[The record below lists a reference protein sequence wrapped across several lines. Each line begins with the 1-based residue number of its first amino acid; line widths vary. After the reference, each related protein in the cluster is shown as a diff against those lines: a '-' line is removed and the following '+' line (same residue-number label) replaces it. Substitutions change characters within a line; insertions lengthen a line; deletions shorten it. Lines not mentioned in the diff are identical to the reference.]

1 MEQTLEQ
8 LFFGPYSREF
18 CNYFYFLMIIT
29 FIFFIVA
36 VIQTGYLL
44 FKQKIGIVDGIMAVV
59 VPFIMYFTER
69 LMYSICISAIR

>member
-1 MEQTLEQ
+1 MGQTLEH
-8 LFFGPYSREF
+8 LFFGPYNREF

-44 FKQKIGIVDGIMAVV
+44 FKKKIGIVEGIMAVV

-69 LMYSICISAIR
+69 LMYSICIGALN